1 MTGSWWH
8 RSAYLNRLV
17 GYRNFLRRVTPLE
30 ADSQSVSGGP
40 SEVVASQHA
49 ATAAA
54 DAAGQASQEMGAVPA
69 THGGNPSLGFGV
81 TDVATLATESTTA
94 QSKGPDS
101 AAGGDTQGTITNKQ
115 PRHSCKCGICDACTA
130 PSSPEPAL
138 VCHHVACVSL
148 EDCTILP
155 GYKPYRFVNPD
166 NRRTARISWLPSN
179 FWSKT
184 GQLTPS
190 EQVSRIASS
199 FELESDQE
207 LISDMTAIIRGGM
220 SELAHKENRRF
231 HQRSVERT
239 LENMEGLLKA
249 GLLDER
255 SPFYDLFASRI
266 NQETGS
272 APSTS
277 SQDAQDQN
285 DEDGLP
291 MRRFQLIMHVM
302 AEVDRMVADG
312 RITEAEK
319 EQTMLEFFTKAMT
332 AFDESDGLNQFEGK
346 PKSKT
351 RTQPWVDRWTNFQ
364 TARVQSSKEMAELE
378 MARRTS
384 GIPMAAY
391 GREPKIRS
399 RLASEVWTADPVDT
413 DQSHE
418 TAITKRQDEPGTP
431 TEALKSMTLPDADLD
446 SEAPD
451 SDIYGVSDNSD
462 SDADAETAEMT
473 PAVANQDSEGSGDSD
488 SNDSDVQIETA
499 EKLVPDDDDDS
510 DEEEEVIL
518 FKGRTVLARTQT
530 T

>member
-8 RSAYLNRLV
+8 RMAYHHRLV
-17 GYRNFLRRVTPLE
+17 GYRDFLRRVTPLE

-49 ATAAA
+49 AAAAA
-54 DAAGQASQEMGAVPA
+54 DATGQAGQASQEMGAVPA
-69 THGGNPSLGFGV
+69 THGGNPSLGLGL
-81 TDVATLATESTTA
+81 TDGATLATESTTA
-94 QSKGPDS
+94 HSTGSDS
-101 AAGGDTQGTITNKQ
+101 AAGGDTQSTITKKQ

-166 NRRTARISWLPSN
+166 NRRTARISWLPTN

-199 FELESDQE
+199 FELENDQE
-207 LISDMTAIIRGGM
+207 LISDMTAIIRDSM
-220 SELAHKENRRF
+220 SSLTHRENRRF
-231 HQRSVERT
+231 QQRSVERT

-266 NQETGS
+266 NQESGS

-285 DEDGLP
+285 DEDDMP
-291 MRRFQLIMHVM
+291 MRRFQLIMNVM
-302 AEVDRMVADG
+302 AEVDKMVADG

-332 AFDESDGLNQFEGK
+332 AFDESNGLNQFAGK
-346 PKSKT
+346 PKT
-351 RTQPWVDRWTNFQ
+351 RTQPWVDKWTNAQ

-399 RLASEVWTADPVDT
+399 RLASEVWTADPVVT

-418 TAITKRQDEPGTP
+418 TAIIKRQDEPGTR
-431 TEALKSMTLPDADLD
+431 TDALKSMTLPLADLD
-446 SEAPD
+446 SETPD
-451 SDIYGVSDNSD
+451 SDIYGVSDDSD
-462 SDADAETAEMT
+462 GDADAKTAAMT
-473 PAVANQDSEGSGDSD
+473 PAVANQDFEGAGDSD

-499 EKLVPDDDDDS
+499 EKSVPDDDDGDDS
-510 DEEEEVIL
+510 DEEEEVIM
-518 FKGRTVLARTQT
+518 FKGRRRA
-530 T
+530 

>member
-8 RSAYLNRLV
+8 RLAYHHRLV
-17 GYRNFLRRVTPLE
+17 GYRDFLRRVTPLE

-40 SEVVASQHA
+40 SEVAASQHA
-49 ATAAA
+49 AAAAAA
-54 DAAGQASQEMGAVPA
+54 DAAGEASQEMGAAPA
-69 THGGNPSLGFGV
+69 THGGNPSLGLGL
-81 TDVATLATESTTA
+81 TDVATLATESTAA
-94 QSKGPDS
+94 QSTGSDS
-101 AAGGDTQGTITNKQ
+101 AAGGDTQSTITNKQ
-115 PRHSCKCGICDACTA
+115 PRHSCKCGICDSCTA
-130 PSSPEPAL
+130 PSSQEPAL

-166 NRRTARISWLPSN
+166 NRRTARISWLPTN

-190 EQVSRIASS
+190 EQVSQIASS
-199 FELESDQE
+199 FDLENDQE
-207 LISDMTAIIRGGM
+207 LISDMTAIIRDSM
-220 SELAHKENRRF
+220 SSLAHRENRRF
-231 HQRSVERT
+231 QQRSVERT

-266 NQETGS
+266 NQKSGS

-285 DEDGLP
+285 DEDDVP
-291 MRRFQLIMHVM
+291 MHRFQLIMNVM

-332 AFDESDGLNQFEGK
+332 AFDESNGLNQFAGK
-346 PKSKT
+346 PKT
-351 RTQPWVDRWTNFQ
+351 RTQPWVDKWTNAQ
-364 TARVQSSKEMAELE
+364 TARVQSGKEMAELE

-399 RLASEVWTADPVDT
+399 RLASEVWAANPVDT

-418 TAITKRQDEPGTP
+418 TAIIKRQDEPGTP
-431 TEALKSMTLPDADLD
+431 AEALKSMTLPDADLG

-451 SDIYGVSDNSD
+451 SDIYGVSDD
-462 SDADAETAEMT
+462 SDGDGDAKTAELT
-473 PAVANQDSEGSGDSD
+473 PAVVNQDSEGSGDSD

-499 EKLVPDDDDDS
+499 EKSVPDDGDDS

-518 FKGRTVLARTQT
+518 FKGRRRA
-530 T
+530 